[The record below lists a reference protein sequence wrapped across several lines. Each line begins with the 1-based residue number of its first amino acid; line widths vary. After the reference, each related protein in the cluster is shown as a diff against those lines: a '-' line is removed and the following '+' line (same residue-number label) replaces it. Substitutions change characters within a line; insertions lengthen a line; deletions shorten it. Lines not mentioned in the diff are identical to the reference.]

1 MKIALLSYRSHPFSG
16 GQGIYIRHL
25 SNAFNALGHE
35 VFVISGPPYP
45 ELSKGVKLI
54 KIPSL
59 DLFSVESRIKAFR
72 LRFLL
77 SPIDLIEWLGIM
89 SGGFPE
95 PYVFGKRLESFL
107 KDTEIKFDVL
117 LDNQSLCYSLLNIQ
131 KSYPLVTTIHHPIT
145 RDHKIALDN
154 ARNWKERLSTNRW
167 HGFLKMQK
175 KVAPKLQKIICPSAQ
190 SKEDVVEEFLVERDS
205 IDVVLNGID
214 INSFR
219 FRGDKRPH
227 SNRIVTTASADIPLK
242 GLKYL
247 IRSLPEIIKKFP
259 DTNLQVIGRSP
270 QGGGIRKLISKLN
283 LVDKVSFHSELSE
296 SEVVEIYSC
305 AEIAVIPSLYEG
317 FGFGAGEAMSC
328 GVPLISTT
336 SGGLKEVIGDA
347 AIIIK
352 SGSSEE
358 IEKAVIELFSNPN
371 KQELYSHLGRKRMED
386 KFDWLVSANQYL
398 EIFKDTKENFETS

>member
-1 MKIALLSYRSHPFSG
+1 LKIALLSYRSHPFSG

-107 KDTEIKFDVL
+107 EDTEIKFDVL

-190 SKEDVVEEFLVERDS
+190 SKEDVIEEFLVERDS

-214 INSFR
+214 VNSFR

-227 SNRIVTTASADIPLK
+227 TNRIVTTASADIPLK

>member
-1 MKIALLSYRSHPFSG
+1 LKIALLSYRSHPFSG

-190 SKEDVVEEFLVERDS
+190 SKEDVIEEFLVERDS
-205 IDVVLNGID
+205 IEVVLNGID
-214 INSFR
+214 VNSFR

-227 SNRIVTTASADIPLK
+227 TNRIVTTASADIPLK

>member
-190 SKEDVVEEFLVERDS
+190 SKEDVIEEFLVERDS

-214 INSFR
+214 VNSFR

>member
-59 DLFSVESRIKAFR
+59 DLFSVDSRIKAFR

-190 SKEDVVEEFLVERDS
+190 SKEDVIEEFLVERDS
-205 IDVVLNGID
+205 IEVVLNGID
-214 INSFR
+214 VNSFR

-227 SNRIVTTASADIPLK
+227 TNRIVTTASADIPLK

>member
-1 MKIALLSYRSHPFSG
+1 M
-16 GQGIYIRHL
+16 

-190 SKEDVVEEFLVERDS
+190 SKEDVIEEFLVERDS
-205 IDVVLNGID
+205 IEVVLNGID
-214 INSFR
+214 VNSFR

-227 SNRIVTTASADIPLK
+227 TNRIVTTASADIPLK

>member
-190 SKEDVVEEFLVERDS
+190 SKEDVIEEFLVERDS
-205 IDVVLNGID
+205 IEVVLNGID
-214 INSFR
+214 VNSFR

-227 SNRIVTTASADIPLK
+227 TNRIVTTASADIPLQ

-247 IRSLPEIIKKFP
+247 IRSLPEIIKKFT

-328 GVPLISTT
+328 GVPLVSTT

>member
-190 SKEDVVEEFLVERDS
+190 SKEDVIEEFLVERDS

-214 INSFR
+214 VNSFR
-219 FRGDKRPH
+219 FRGDKIPH
-227 SNRIVTTASADIPLK
+227 TNRIVTTASADIPLK

-259 DTNLQVIGRSP
+259 NTNLQVIGRSP

>member
-1 MKIALLSYRSHPFSG
+1 MKIGLLSYRSHPFSG

-25 SNAFNALGHE
+25 SNALISLGHE
-35 VFVISGPPYP
+35 VYVISGPPYP
-45 ELSKGVKLI
+45 DLSPGVELI

-59 DLFSVESRIKAFR
+59 DLFSVESRIKAFK
-72 LRFLL
+72 LNFLL
-77 SPIDLIEWLGIM
+77 SPVDLIEWLGII

-95 PYVFGKRLESFL
+95 PYAFGKRLESFL
-107 KDTEIKFDVL
+107 KDTEIKFDIL

-131 KSYPLVTTIHHPIT
+131 KIYPLVTTIHHPIT
-145 RDHKIALDN
+145 RDHKIALDS
-154 ARNWKERLSTNRW
+154 AANWKERLSTNRW

-190 SKEDVVEEFLVERDS
+190 SKQDVIKEFLVEPDS

-214 INSFR
+214 IETFR
-219 FRGDKRPH
+219 FRGDKRSH
-227 SNRIVTTASADIPLK
+227 TNRIVTTASADIPLK

-247 IRSLPEIIKKFP
+247 ISSLPKIIEKFP
-259 DTNLQVIGRSP
+259 HTHLQVIGKAP
-270 QGGGIRKLISKLN
+270 QGSGIRKLISKLH

-296 SEVVEIYSC
+296 SEVVKIYCS

-317 FGFGAGEAMSC
+317 FGFGAGEAMAC
-328 GVPLISTT
+328 GVPLISTI
-336 SGGLKEVIGDA
+336 SGGLREVIGDA

-358 IEKAVIELFSNPN
+358 IEKAVIGLFSDPA
-371 KQELYSHLGRKRMED
+371 KQELYSLLGRKRMED
-386 KFDWLVSANQYL
+386 KFDWIGSAKQYL
-398 EIFKDTKENFETS
+398 EIFKDTKENFKPR

>member
-145 RDHKIALDN
+145 RDHKIALD
-154 ARNWKERLSTNRW
+154 KEL
-167 HGFLKMQK
+167 
-175 KVAPKLQKIICPSAQ
+175 
-190 SKEDVVEEFLVERDS
+190 ERKT
-205 IDVVLNGID
+205 
-214 INSFR
+214 FY
-219 FRGDKRPH
+219 K
-227 SNRIVTTASADIPLK
+227 
-242 GLKYL
+242 
-247 IRSLPEIIKKFP
+247 
-259 DTNLQVIGRSP
+259 
-270 QGGGIRKLISKLN
+270 
-283 LVDKVSFHSELSE
+283 
-296 SEVVEIYSC
+296 
-305 AEIAVIPSLYEG
+305 
-317 FGFGAGEAMSC
+317 
-328 GVPLISTT
+328 
-336 SGGLKEVIGDA
+336 
-347 AIIIK
+347 
-352 SGSSEE
+352 
-358 IEKAVIELFSNPN
+358 
-371 KQELYSHLGRKRMED
+371 
-386 KFDWLVSANQYL
+386 
-398 EIFKDTKENFETS
+398 

>member
-107 KDTEIKFDVL
+107 EDTEIKFDVL

-190 SKEDVVEEFLVERDS
+190 SKEDVIEEFLVERDS

-214 INSFR
+214 VNSFR

-227 SNRIVTTASADIPLK
+227 TNRIVTTASADIPLK

-259 DTNLQVIGRSP
+259 DTNLQVIGRPP

-398 EIFKDTKENFETS
+398 EIFKDSKENFETS

>member
-107 KDTEIKFDVL
+107 EDTEIKFDVL

-190 SKEDVVEEFLVERDS
+190 SKEDVIEEFLVERDS
-205 IDVVLNGID
+205 IEVVLNGID
-214 INSFR
+214 VNSFR

-227 SNRIVTTASADIPLK
+227 TNRIVTTASADIPLK

>member
-175 KVAPKLQKIICPSAQ
+175 KVAPKLQKIICPSVQ
-190 SKEDVVEEFLVERDS
+190 SKEDVIEEFLVERDS

-214 INSFR
+214 VNSFR

-227 SNRIVTTASADIPLK
+227 NNRIVTTASADIPLK

>member
-107 KDTEIKFDVL
+107 EDTEIKFDVL

-190 SKEDVVEEFLVERDS
+190 SKEDVIEEFLVERDS

-214 INSFR
+214 VNSFR

-227 SNRIVTTASADIPLK
+227 TNRIVTTASADIPLK

-398 EIFKDTKENFETS
+398 EIFKDSKENFETS

>member
-1 MKIALLSYRSHPFSG
+1 LKIALLSYRSHPFSG

-107 KDTEIKFDVL
+107 EDTEIKFDVL

-190 SKEDVVEEFLVERDS
+190 SKEDVIEEFLVERDS
-205 IDVVLNGID
+205 IEVVLNGID
-214 INSFR
+214 VNSFR

-227 SNRIVTTASADIPLK
+227 TNRIVTTASADIPLK

-296 SEVVEIYSC
+296 SEVVEIYSY

>member
-190 SKEDVVEEFLVERDS
+190 SKEDVIEEFLVERDS
-205 IDVVLNGID
+205 IEVVLNGID
-214 INSFR
+214 VNSFR

-227 SNRIVTTASADIPLK
+227 TNRIVTTASADIPLK
-242 GLKYL
+242 GLEYL

-328 GVPLISTT
+328 GVPLVSTT

>member
-175 KVAPKLQKIICPSAQ
+175 KVAPKLQKIICPSTQ
-190 SKEDVVEEFLVERDS
+190 SKEDVIEEFLVERDS

-214 INSFR
+214 VNSFR

-227 SNRIVTTASADIPLK
+227 TNRIVTTASADIPLK

-259 DTNLQVIGRSP
+259 NTNLQVIGRSP

>member
-59 DLFSVESRIKAFR
+59 DLFSVDSRIKAFR

-190 SKEDVVEEFLVERDS
+190 SKEDVIGEFLVERDS

-214 INSFR
+214 VNSFR

-227 SNRIVTTASADIPLK
+227 TNRIVTTASADIPLK

>member
-190 SKEDVVEEFLVERDS
+190 SKEDVIEEFLVERDS
-205 IDVVLNGID
+205 IEVVLNGID
-214 INSFR
+214 VNSFR
-219 FRGDKRPH
+219 FRGDKIPH
-227 SNRIVTTASADIPLK
+227 TNRIVTTASADIPLK

>member
-107 KDTEIKFDVL
+107 EDTEIKFDVL

-190 SKEDVVEEFLVERDS
+190 SKEDVIEEFLVERDS

-214 INSFR
+214 VNSFR

-227 SNRIVTTASADIPLK
+227 TNRIVTTASADIPLK

>member
-190 SKEDVVEEFLVERDS
+190 SKEDVIEEFLVERDS

-214 INSFR
+214 VNSFR

-227 SNRIVTTASADIPLK
+227 TNRIVTTASADIPLK

-259 DTNLQVIGRSP
+259 DTNLQVIGTSP

>member
-107 KDTEIKFDVL
+107 EDTEIKFDVL

-190 SKEDVVEEFLVERDS
+190 SKEDVIEEFLVERDS

-227 SNRIVTTASADIPLK
+227 NNRIVTTASADIPLK

>member
-1 MKIALLSYRSHPFSG
+1 M
-16 GQGIYIRHL
+16 

-35 VFVISGPPYP
+35 VFVMSGPPYP

-190 SKEDVVEEFLVERDS
+190 SKEDVIEEFLVERDS
-205 IDVVLNGID
+205 IEVVLNGID
-214 INSFR
+214 VNSFR

-227 SNRIVTTASADIPLK
+227 TNRIVTTASADIPLK

>member
-175 KVAPKLQKIICPSAQ
+175 KVAPKLQKIICPSTQ
-190 SKEDVVEEFLVERDS
+190 SKEDVIEEFLVERDS

-214 INSFR
+214 VNSFR

-227 SNRIVTTASADIPLK
+227 TNRIVTTASADIPLK

>member
-16 GQGIYIRHL
+16 GQGVYIRHL

-107 KDTEIKFDVL
+107 EDTEIKFDVL

-190 SKEDVVEEFLVERDS
+190 SKEDVIGEFLVERDS

-214 INSFR
+214 VNSFR

>member
-190 SKEDVVEEFLVERDS
+190 SKEDVIEEFLVERDS

-214 INSFR
+214 VNSFR

-227 SNRIVTTASADIPLK
+227 TNRIVTTASADIPLK

>member
-1 MKIALLSYRSHPFSG
+1 LKIALLSYRSHPFSG
-16 GQGIYIRHL
+16 GQGVYIRHL

-107 KDTEIKFDVL
+107 EDTEIKFDVL

-190 SKEDVVEEFLVERDS
+190 SKEDVIGEFLVERDS

-214 INSFR
+214 VNSFR

>member
-107 KDTEIKFDVL
+107 EDTEIKFDVL

-190 SKEDVVEEFLVERDS
+190 SKEDVIGEFLVERDS

-214 INSFR
+214 VNSFR

-227 SNRIVTTASADIPLK
+227 TNRIVTTASADIPLK

-283 LVDKVSFHSELSE
+283 LVDKVSFHSQLSE

>member
-1 MKIALLSYRSHPFSG
+1 LKIALLSYRSHPFSG

-190 SKEDVVEEFLVERDS
+190 SKEDVIEEFLVERDS

-214 INSFR
+214 VNSFR

-227 SNRIVTTASADIPLK
+227 TNRIVTTASADIPLK